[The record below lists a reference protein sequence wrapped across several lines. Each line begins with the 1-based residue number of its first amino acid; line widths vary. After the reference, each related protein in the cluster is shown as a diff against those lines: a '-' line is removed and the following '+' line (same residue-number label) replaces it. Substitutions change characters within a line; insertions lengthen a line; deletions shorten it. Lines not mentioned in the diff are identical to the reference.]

1 MTALTIDQIRAAIPH
16 REPFLWI
23 DEVVELTEQRIVARK
38 VLVPELDVF
47 RGHYPDFP
55 VLPGVLQ
62 CEACFQAGAILI
74 SRLQAVQA
82 GQVPVVTRINNV
94 KFRHMLR
101 PGDTMDIEVELTE
114 RLQNAYFLTGK
125 VSAGG
130 QVAARLE
137 FACTAATMEQ
147 AAE

>member
-1 MTALTIDQIRAAIPH
+1 MAALTIDQIREAIPH
-16 REPFLWI
+16 RDPFLWI
-23 DEVVELTEQRIVARK
+23 DEVVEITEQRLVARK
-38 VLVPELDVF
+38 FLSPDLDVF
-47 RGHYPDFP
+47 RGHYPHFP

-74 SRLQAVQA
+74 SRLQPVGD

-101 PGDTMDIEVELTE
+101 PGDTMEIEVELTE
-114 RLQNAYFLTGK
+114 RLQNAYFLNGK
-125 VSAGG
+125 VSSGG

-137 FACTAATMEQ
+137 FACTAATIET
-147 AAE
+147 A